1 MPKARVGGI
10 ELYYEVHGEGT
21 PLVLIHGLG
30 MPATTWYRQVPAF
43 AARHQV
49 IVLDNRG
56 AGRSD
61 QPYEGYSIHR
71 MAQDVV
77 ELLDHLNIPRA
88 HILGLSLGGLIAQ
101 ELALSWPER
110 VHGLILACTYP
121 GGPEYLEATNEMW
134 RERLNVAGMSV
145 EQVFRMALE
154 WGTTAKFR
162 ETHPDEVERF
172 VRLRVELPGSGHG
185 FQGQFQAGAA
195 FDARDR
201 LPQLRC
207 PTLVLH
213 GTEDRVVPPRFAEQL
228 ARLIPGSRLHWIR
241 GTGHLPFLEKPG
253 AFNEA
258 VLAFLRQVEN
268 PAAAPLISERSLAG
282 KVALV
287 TGGARGIGRAIAH
300 ALASAGAS
308 VVVNDLAPPP
318 DVEDLLDAL
327 AAHGGTPRFVAA
339 NVSRFEDVERMRDEV
354 VSAYG
359 GLDILVNNAG
369 ITRDA
374 FFTKMTLEQWHA
386 VIDVNLHGVFYCCKA
401 FVDAMISRGWGR
413 IVNISSIVGQTGNL
427 GQANYA
433 AAKAAVIGLTQ
444 TLARELIRYGITVN
458 AVAPG
463 FVDTAMVAAIPDK
476 VKEKILAGI
485 PAARLA
491 QPEEIAAA
499 VLYLAS
505 PAAGYV
511 TGQVLPVN
519 GGARM

>member
-1 MPKARVGGI
+1 MPKARVGDI

-21 PLVLIHGLG
+21 PLVLITGLG
-30 MPATTWYRQVPAF
+30 MPATTWYHQVPAF
-43 AARHQV
+43 AAHHQV

-61 QPYEGYSIHR
+61 QPYGPYTVAQ

-77 ELLDHLNIPRA
+77 GLLDHLNIPRA
-88 HILGLSLGGLIAQ
+88 HIVGLSLGGLIAQ
-101 ELALSWPER
+101 ELALNWPDR
-110 VHGLILACTYP
+110 VFGLVLASTHP
-121 GGPEYLEATNEMW
+121 GGPEYLQVTGEMW
-134 RERLNVAGMSV
+134 KERLNVAGLSL
-145 EQVFRMALE
+145 EQVYRIAVE
-154 WGTTAKFR
+154 WGTTAAFR
-162 ETHPDEVERF
+162 EQHPGEVDRF
-172 VRLRVELPGSGHG
+172 VQVRLELPGSGHG

-201 LPQLRC
+201 LPQMRC

-213 GTEDRVVPPRFAEQL
+213 GTEDQVVPPRFAEQL
-228 ARLIPGSRLHWIR
+228 AGLIPGARLQWIP
-241 GTGHLPFLEKPG
+241 GTGHLPFLEKPD
-253 AFNEA
+253 AWNAA
-258 VLAFLRQVEN
+258 VLGFLAGVES
-268 PAAAPLISERSLAG
+268 PAAFGERALLG

-287 TGGARGIGRAIAH
+287 TGGARGIGRAIGQ
-300 ALASAGAS
+300 ALAAQGAS
-308 VVVNDLAPPP
+308 VVVNDLQAPP
-318 DVEDLLDAL
+318 DLEDLLASL
-327 AAHGGTPRFVAA
+327 AKHGGTPRFLAA
-339 NVSRFEDVERMRDEV
+339 DVSRYEEVERLRDEV
-354 VSAYG
+354 VAAYG

-401 FVDAMISRGWGR
+401 FVDAMIPRGSGR
-413 IVNISSIVGQTGNL
+413 IINISSIVGQTGNL

-463 FVDTAMVAAIPDK
+463 FVNTAMVATIPDK

-491 QPEEIAAA
+491 EPEEIAAA
-499 VLYLAS
+499 VAYLAS

-511 TGQVLPVN
+511 TGQVLAVN